1 MSESVTQ
8 TPGAQGTQGNVV
20 PTSATAADLTQTP
33 AQAAASAPGSLV
45 TDAGKAA
52 AAPTSLVT
60 DAVDPTKAATDPAK
74 NADGTPKTAEQIAAD
89 AKTEAD
95 KNAAKVVPE
104 KYEIK
109 FGDKDADPAIVEA
122 FTPLA
127 KDLGLTQD
135 QAQKL
140 AEFHKSQVEGMLASQ
155 TKVQS
160 DAWAN
165 LQTQWQGAARA
176 DKEYGHLAGGKTFD
190 ENAALI
196 ARGLSTFGTPE
207 LNKALI
213 DSGMGNH
220 PEVARFMYRVGK
232 AIAEDSIRVGNGVGG
247 SGAPQI
253 PFANRLFPTMKA

>member
-1 MSESVTQ
+1 MSETITQ
-8 TPGAQGTQGNVV
+8 TPGAQGTQGAPV
-20 PTSATAADLTQTP
+20 PTSATGADLTQTP
-33 AQAAASAPGSLV
+33 AQAAAGSLVTDAGKTTPAAEPGSLV
-45 TDAGKAA
+45 TDAGKQ
-52 AAPTSLVT
+52 
-60 DAVDPTKAATDPAK
+60 AVTDPAK

-89 AKTEAD
+89 AKTEAA

-253 PFANRLFPTMKA
+253 PFANRLFPTMKN

>member
-1 MSESVTQ
+1 
-8 TPGAQGTQGNVV
+8 
-20 PTSATAADLTQTP
+20 
-33 AQAAASAPGSLV
+33 
-45 TDAGKAA
+45 
-52 AAPTSLVT
+52 
-60 DAVDPTKAATDPAK
+60 
-74 NADGTPKTAEQIAAD
+74 
-89 AKTEAD
+89 
-95 KNAAKVVPE
+95 
-104 KYEIK
+104 
-109 FGDKDADPAIVEA
+109 
-122 FTPLA
+122 
-127 KDLGLTQD
+127 
-135 QAQKL
+135 
-140 AEFHKSQVEGMLASQ
+140 MLASQ